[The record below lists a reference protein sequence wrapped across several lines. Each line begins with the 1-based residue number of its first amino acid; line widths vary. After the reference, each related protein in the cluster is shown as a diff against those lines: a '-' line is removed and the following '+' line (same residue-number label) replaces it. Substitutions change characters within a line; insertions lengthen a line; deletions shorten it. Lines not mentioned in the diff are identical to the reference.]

1 MQCAAAFAPG
11 CGTGHQSHAE
21 RHTVF
26 LVCVQRNLEGV
37 RAGTRQGQIEDQHG
51 ARFHVH
57 HSRRRLTE
65 VHGTFPLDQFVP
77 LVVHEP
83 DPHPVLP
90 DLGAPAAEA
99 EHQVGARMHRG
110 EVRHPHML
118 KEPEDRE
125 LALLV
130 DEGIV
135 RQNREIEEQGQLTRM
150 ETI

>member
-1 MQCAAAFAPG
+1 VQCAAALAPG
-11 CGTGHQSHAE
+11 RGAGHQPHAE
-21 RHTVF
+21 GHPVF
-26 LVCVQRNLEGV
+26 LVCVQRDLEGV
-37 RAGTRQGQIEDQHG
+37 HAGTRQGEIEDQHG

-57 HSRRRLTE
+57 HPRRRLTE
-65 VHGTFPLDQFVP
+65 VHRTFPLDQFVP

-90 DLGAPAAEA
+90 DLGAPAPQA
-99 EHQVGARMHRG
+99 EHQVSARMHRG
-110 EVRHPHML
+110 EVRHPHVL

-135 RQNREIEEQGQLTRM
+135 RQNREIEQQGQLTRM